1 MTRFHHSPLFNHGK
15 TGIIM
20 FMDKTVKRIIL
31 VDFENIQKF
40 DFEHIDTTETNVAI
54 FVGKSQ
60 NKIPFALVEKAQSFG
75 ERLAW
80 VKIAGDGK
88 NNLDFHLAFEMG
100 RLCERMELG
109 QSIELIV
116 LSKDSGYDSLI
127 RYVNELGIKT
137 RRIANPAELSDSTK
151 QLPSSNFT
159 NYIVN
164 NLNKIDGQKRPRTRR
179 TLKKHIESL
188 LREKAGANEIDAI
201 LEEMFIKGLLSE
213 INNRLKY
220 TFDAPEE

>member
-1 MTRFHHSPLFNHGK
+1 MEMT
-15 TGIIM
+15 T
-20 FMDKTVKRIIL
+20 KRIIL

-40 DFEHIDTTETNVAI
+40 DFDNIDTTNTNIAI

-60 NKIPFALVEKAQSFG
+60 NKIPFSLVEKAQSFG
-75 ERLAW
+75 DRLIW

-88 NNLDFHLAFEMG
+88 NNLDFHLAFELG
-100 RLCERMELG
+100 RLCERMDKDV
-109 QSIELIV
+109 ELII

-137 RRIANPAELSDSTK
+137 RRIANPAELSDSKK

-159 NYIVN
+159 KYIVN
-164 NLNKIDGQKRPRTRR
+164 NLNKIDGQKRPRTLR

-188 LREKAGANEIDAI
+188 LREKAGASEIDAI
-201 LEEMFIKGLLSE
+201 LEEMFISGLLSE

-220 TFDAPEE
+220 TFDTSEA

>member
-1 MTRFHHSPLFNHGK
+1 MEMT
-15 TGIIM
+15 T
-20 FMDKTVKRIIL
+20 KRIIL

-40 DFEHIDTTETNVAI
+40 DFDNIDTTNTNIAI

-75 ERLAW
+75 DRLIW

-88 NNLDFHLAFEMG
+88 NNLDFHLAFELG
-100 RLCERMELG
+100 RLCERMDKDV
-109 QSIELIV
+109 ELIV

-137 RRIANPAELSDSTK
+137 RRIANPAELSDSKK

-159 NYIVN
+159 KYIVN
-164 NLNKIDGQKRPRTRR
+164 NLNKIDGQKRPRTLR

-188 LREKAGANEIDAI
+188 LREKAGPSEIDAI
-201 LEEMFIKGLLSE
+201 LEEMFISGLLSE

-220 TFDAPEE
+220 TFDTSET

>member
-1 MTRFHHSPLFNHGK
+1 MEMT
-15 TGIIM
+15 T
-20 FMDKTVKRIIL
+20 KRIIL

-40 DFEHIDTTETNVAI
+40 DFDNIDTTNTNIAI

-60 NKIPFALVEKAQSFG
+60 NKIPFSLVEKAQSFG
-75 ERLAW
+75 DRLIW

-88 NNLDFHLAFEMG
+88 NNLDFHLAFELG
-100 RLCERMELG
+100 RLCERMDKDV
-109 QSIELIV
+109 ELII

-137 RRIANPAELSDSTK
+137 RRIANPAELSDSKK

-159 NYIVN
+159 KYIVN
-164 NLNKIDGQKRPRTRR
+164 NLNKIDGQKRPRTLR

-188 LREKAGANEIDAI
+188 LREKAGASEIDAI
-201 LEEMFIKGLLSE
+201 LEEMFISGLLSE
-213 INNRLKY
+213 INNRLNY
-220 TFDAPEE
+220 TFDTSET

>member
-1 MTRFHHSPLFNHGK
+1 MEMT
-15 TGIIM
+15 T
-20 FMDKTVKRIIL
+20 KRIIL

-40 DFEHIDTTETNVAI
+40 DFDNIDTTNTNIAI

-60 NKIPFALVEKAQSFG
+60 NKIPFSLVEKAQSFG
-75 ERLAW
+75 DRLMW

-88 NNLDFHLAFEMG
+88 NNLDFHLAFELG
-100 RLCERMELG
+100 RLCERMDKDV
-109 QSIELIV
+109 ELIV

-127 RYVNELGIKT
+127 RYINELGIKT
-137 RRIANPAELSDSTK
+137 RRIANPAELSDSKK

-159 NYIVN
+159 KYIVN
-164 NLNKIDGQKRPRTRR
+164 NLNKIDGQKRPRTMR

-188 LREKAGANEIDAI
+188 LREKAGASEIDAI
-201 LEEMFIKGLLSE
+201 LEEMFISGLLSE

-220 TFDAPEE
+220 TFDTSQT

>member
-1 MTRFHHSPLFNHGK
+1 MEMT
-15 TGIIM
+15 T
-20 FMDKTVKRIIL
+20 KRIIL

-40 DFEHIDTTETNVAI
+40 DFDNIDTTNTNIAI

-60 NKIPFALVEKAQSFG
+60 NKIPFSLVEKAQSFG
-75 ERLAW
+75 DRLIW

-88 NNLDFHLAFEMG
+88 NNLDFHLAFELG
-100 RLCERMELG
+100 RLCERMDKDV
-109 QSIELIV
+109 ELII

-127 RYVNELGIKT
+127 RYVNEIGIKT
-137 RRIANPAELSDSTK
+137 RRIANPAELSDSKK

-159 NYIVN
+159 KYIVN
-164 NLNKIDGQKRPRTRR
+164 NLNKIDGQKRPRTLR

-188 LREKAGANEIDAI
+188 LREKAGPSEIDAI
-201 LEEMFIKGLLSE
+201 LEEMFISGLLSE

-220 TFDAPEE
+220 TFDTSET

>member
-1 MTRFHHSPLFNHGK
+1 MEMT
-15 TGIIM
+15 T
-20 FMDKTVKRIIL
+20 KRIIL

-40 DFEHIDTTETNVAI
+40 DFDNIDTTNTNIAI

-60 NKIPFALVEKAQSFG
+60 NKIPFSLVEKAQSFG
-75 ERLAW
+75 DRLIW

-88 NNLDFHLAFEMG
+88 NNLDFHLAFELG
-100 RLCERMELG
+100 RLCERMDKDV
-109 QSIELIV
+109 ELII

-137 RRIANPAELSDSTK
+137 RRIANPAELSDSKK

-159 NYIVN
+159 KYIVN
-164 NLNKIDGQKRPRTRR
+164 NLNKIDGQKRPRTLR

-188 LREKAGANEIDAI
+188 LREKAGPSEIDAI
-201 LEEMFIKGLLSE
+201 LEEMFISGLLSE

-220 TFDAPEE
+220 TFDTSEV

>member
-1 MTRFHHSPLFNHGK
+1 MEPEL
-15 TGIIM
+15 
-20 FMDKTVKRIIL
+20 KRIIL

-40 DFEHIDTTETNVAI
+40 DFDHIDTTNTNIAI

-60 NKIPFALVEKAQSFG
+60 NKIPFALVEKAQTFG
-75 ERLAW
+75 DRLAW

-88 NNLDFHLAFEMG
+88 NNLDFHLAFELG
-100 RLCERMELG
+100 RLCERMAKGVELV
-109 QSIELIV
+109 I

-137 RRIANPAELSDSTK
+137 RRIANPAELSDSKK

-164 NLNKIDGQKRPRTRR
+164 NLTKIDGQKRPRTLR

-188 LREKAGANEIDAI
+188 LRDKAGTGEIDAI

-220 TFDAPEE
+220 TFDTSGEDR

>member
-1 MTRFHHSPLFNHGK
+1 ME
-15 TGIIM
+15 
-20 FMDKTVKRIIL
+20 DKSKRIIL
-31 VDFENIQKF
+31 IDFENIQKF
-40 DFEHIDTTETNVAI
+40 DFDNIDTTNTSIAI

-60 NKIPFALVEKAQSFG
+60 NKIPFSLVEKAQSFG
-75 ERLAW
+75 ERLVW

-88 NNLDFHLAFEMG
+88 NNLDFHLAFELG
-100 RLCERMELG
+100 RLSERMDKDVE
-109 QSIELIV
+109 IV
-116 LSKDSGYDSLI
+116 ILSKDSGYDSLI
-127 RYVNELGIKT
+127 RYVNELGITT
-137 RRIANPAELSDSTK
+137 RRIANPAELSDNKK

-164 NLNKIDGQKRPRTRR
+164 NLNKIDGQKRPRTLR

-188 LREKAGANEIDAI
+188 LRDKAGTGEIDAI

-220 TFDAPEE
+220 TFDVAEEKK

>member
-1 MTRFHHSPLFNHGK
+1 MEMT
-15 TGIIM
+15 T
-20 FMDKTVKRIIL
+20 KRIIL

-40 DFEHIDTTETNVAI
+40 DFDNIDTTNTNIAI

-60 NKIPFALVEKAQSFG
+60 NKIPFSLVEKAQSFG
-75 ERLAW
+75 DRLIW

-88 NNLDFHLAFEMG
+88 NNLDFHLAFELG
-100 RLCERMELG
+100 RLCERMDKDV
-109 QSIELIV
+109 ELII

-137 RRIANPAELSDSTK
+137 RRIANPAELSDSKK

-159 NYIVN
+159 KYIVN
-164 NLNKIDGQKRPRTRR
+164 NLNKIDGQKRPRTLR

-188 LREKAGANEIDAI
+188 LREKAGPSEIDAI
-201 LEEMFIKGLLSE
+201 LEEMFISGLLSE

-220 TFDAPEE
+220 TFDTSET

>member
-1 MTRFHHSPLFNHGK
+1 
-15 TGIIM
+15 M
-20 FMDKTVKRIIL
+20 FMENITKRIIL
-31 VDFENIQKF
+31 VDFENIQQL
-40 DFEHIDTTETNVAI
+40 DFEHIDTTNTNLAI

-60 NKIPFALVEKAQSFG
+60 NKIPFALVEKAQAFG

-88 NNLDFHLAFEMG
+88 NNLDFHLAFELG
-100 RLCERMELG
+100 RLCERMEQG
-109 QSIELIV
+109 IELII

-127 RYVNELGIKT
+127 RYINELGIKT
-137 RRIANPAELSDSTK
+137 RRIANPAELSDSTIK
-151 QLPSSNFT
+151 LPSSNFT

-164 NLNKIDGQKRPRTRR
+164 NLRKIDNQKRPRTRR
-179 TLKKHIESL
+179 TLQKHIESL
-188 LREKAGANEIDAI
+188 LRDKAGASEIDAI

-220 TFDAPEE
+220 TFETPEEKA

>member
-1 MTRFHHSPLFNHGK
+1 MEMT
-15 TGIIM
+15 T
-20 FMDKTVKRIIL
+20 KRIIL

-40 DFEHIDTTETNVAI
+40 DFDNIDTTHTNIAI

-60 NKIPFALVEKAQSFG
+60 NKIPFSLVEKAQSFG
-75 ERLAW
+75 DRLMW

-88 NNLDFHLAFEMG
+88 NNLDFHLAFELG
-100 RLCERMELG
+100 RLCERMDKDV
-109 QSIELIV
+109 ELIV

-137 RRIANPAELSDSTK
+137 RRIANPAELSDSKK

-159 NYIVN
+159 KYIVN
-164 NLNKIDGQKRPRTRR
+164 NLNKIDGQKRPRTMR

-188 LREKAGANEIDAI
+188 LREKAGASEIDAI
-201 LEEMFIKGLLSE
+201 LEEMFISGLLSE

-220 TFDAPEE
+220 TFDTSET

>member
-1 MTRFHHSPLFNHGK
+1 MEMT
-15 TGIIM
+15 T
-20 FMDKTVKRIIL
+20 KRIIL

-40 DFEHIDTTETNVAI
+40 DFDNIDTTNTNIAI

-60 NKIPFALVEKAQSFG
+60 NKIPFSLVEKAQSFG
-75 ERLAW
+75 DRLIW

-88 NNLDFHLAFEMG
+88 NNLDFHLAFELG
-100 RLCERMELG
+100 RLCERMDKDV
-109 QSIELIV
+109 ELIV

-137 RRIANPAELSDSTK
+137 RRIANPAELSDSKK

-159 NYIVN
+159 KYIVN
-164 NLNKIDGQKRPRTRR
+164 NLNKIDGQKRPRTLR

-188 LREKAGANEIDAI
+188 LREKAGPSEIDAI
-201 LEEMFIKGLLSE
+201 LEEMFISGLLSE

-220 TFDAPEE
+220 TFDTSET

>member
-1 MTRFHHSPLFNHGK
+1 
-15 TGIIM
+15 
-20 FMDKTVKRIIL
+20 MDKTKKRIIL

-40 DFEHIDTTETNVAI
+40 DFEHIDTTNTNVAI

-60 NKIPFALVEKAQSFG
+60 NKIPFTLVERAQAFG
-75 ERLAW
+75 ERLVW

-100 RLCERMELG
+100 RLCERVEHE
-109 QSIELIV
+109 IEIIV

-151 QLPSSNFT
+151 PLPSSNFT

-164 NLNKIDGQKRPRTRR
+164 NLNKIDSQKRPRTRR
-179 TLKKHIESL
+179 TLKKHMESL
-188 LREKAGANEIDAI
+188 LREKAGTNEIDAI

-220 TFDAPEE
+220 TFDNLEK

>member
-1 MTRFHHSPLFNHGK
+1 METKP
-15 TGIIM
+15 T
-20 FMDKTVKRIIL
+20 RIIL
-31 VDFENIQKF
+31 IDFENIQKF
-40 DFEHIDTTETNVAI
+40 DFDNIDTTNTSIAI

-60 NKIPFALVEKAQSFG
+60 NKIPFSLVEKAQSFG
-75 ERLAW
+75 DRLIW

-88 NNLDFHLAFEMG
+88 NNLDFHLAFELG
-100 RLCERMELG
+100 RLSERMDKDVE
-109 QSIELIV
+109 IV
-116 LSKDSGYDSLI
+116 ILSKDSGYDSLI
-127 RYVNELGIKT
+127 RYVNEMGIKT
-137 RRIANPAELSDSTK
+137 RRIANPAELSDSKK

-164 NLNKIDGQKRPRTRR
+164 NLNKIDGQKRPRTLR

-188 LREKAGANEIDAI
+188 LRDKAGTSEIDAI

-220 TFDAPEE
+220 TFDAAEEDR

>member
-1 MTRFHHSPLFNHGK
+1 
-15 TGIIM
+15 
-20 FMDKTVKRIIL
+20 MDKTKKRIIL

-40 DFEHIDTTETNVAI
+40 DFEHIDTTNTNVAI

-60 NKIPFALVEKAQSFG
+60 NKIPFTLVERAQAFG
-75 ERLAW
+75 ERLVW

-100 RLCERMELG
+100 RLCERVEHE
-109 QSIELIV
+109 IEIIV

-137 RRIANPAELSDSTK
+137 RRIANPAELSDSTRP
-151 QLPSSNFT
+151 LPSSNFT

-164 NLNKIDGQKRPRTRR
+164 NLNKIDSQKRPRTRR

-188 LREKAGANEIDAI
+188 LREKAGTNEIDAI

-220 TFDAPEE
+220 TFDNLEK

>member
-1 MTRFHHSPLFNHGK
+1 
-15 TGIIM
+15 
-20 FMDKTVKRIIL
+20 MDKTKKRIIL

-40 DFEHIDTTETNVAI
+40 DFEHIDTTNTNVAI

-60 NKIPFALVEKAQSFG
+60 NKIPFTLVERAQAFG
-75 ERLAW
+75 ERLVW

-100 RLCERMELG
+100 RLCERVEHD
-109 QSIELIV
+109 IEIIV

-151 QLPSSNFT
+151 PLPSSNFT

-164 NLNKIDGQKRPRTRR
+164 NLNKIDSQKRPRTRR
-179 TLKKHIESL
+179 TLKKHMESL
-188 LREKAGANEIDAI
+188 LREKAGTNEIDAI

-220 TFDAPEE
+220 TFETLEK

>member
-1 MTRFHHSPLFNHGK
+1 MEQAL
-15 TGIIM
+15 
-20 FMDKTVKRIIL
+20 KRIIL

-40 DFEHIDTTETNVAI
+40 DFDHIDTTHTDIAI

-60 NKIPFALVEKAQSFG
+60 NKIPFSLVEKAQTFG

-88 NNLDFHLAFEMG
+88 NNLDFHLAFELG
-100 RLCERMELG
+100 RLSERMDKDV
-109 QSIELIV
+109 ELII

-127 RYVNELGIKT
+127 RYINELGIKT
-137 RRIANPAELSDSTK
+137 KRIANPAELSDSKK

-164 NLNKIDGQKRPRTRR
+164 NLNKIDGQKRPRTLK
-179 TLKKHIESL
+179 TLKKHVESL
-188 LREKAGANEIDAI
+188 LRDKAGSNEIEAI
-201 LEEMFIKGLLSE
+201 LEEMFIRGLLSE
-213 INNRLKY
+213 VNNRLKY
-220 TFDAPEE
+220 TFDASEENK

>member
-1 MTRFHHSPLFNHGK
+1 MEMT
-15 TGIIM
+15 T
-20 FMDKTVKRIIL
+20 KRIIL

-40 DFEHIDTTETNVAI
+40 DFDNIDTTNTNIAI

-60 NKIPFALVEKAQSFG
+60 NKIPFSLVEKAQSFG
-75 ERLAW
+75 DRLIW

-88 NNLDFHLAFEMG
+88 NNLDFHLAFELG
-100 RLCERMELG
+100 RLCERMDKDV
-109 QSIELIV
+109 ELIV

-137 RRIANPAELSDSTK
+137 RRIANPAELSDSKK

-159 NYIVN
+159 KYIVN
-164 NLNKIDGQKRPRTRR
+164 NLNKIDGQKRPRTLR

-188 LREKAGANEIDAI
+188 LREKAGPSEIDAI
-201 LEEMFIKGLLSE
+201 LEEMFISGLLSE

-220 TFDAPEE
+220 TFDTSEA

>member
-1 MTRFHHSPLFNHGK
+1 MEMT
-15 TGIIM
+15 T
-20 FMDKTVKRIIL
+20 KRIIL

-40 DFEHIDTTETNVAI
+40 DFDNIDTTNTNIAI

-60 NKIPFALVEKAQSFG
+60 NKIPFSLVEKAQSFG
-75 ERLAW
+75 DRLIW

-88 NNLDFHLAFEMG
+88 NNLDFHLAFELG
-100 RLCERMELG
+100 RLCERMEKDV
-109 QSIELIV
+109 ELII

-127 RYVNELGIKT
+127 RYINELGIKT
-137 RRIANPAELSDSTK
+137 RRIANPAELSDSKK

-159 NYIVN
+159 KYIVN
-164 NLNKIDGQKRPRTRR
+164 NLNKIDGQKRPRTLR

-188 LREKAGANEIDAI
+188 LREKAGPSEIDAV
-201 LEEMFIKGLLSE
+201 LEEMFISGLLSE

-220 TFDAPEE
+220 TFDTSET

>member
-1 MTRFHHSPLFNHGK
+1 MEMT
-15 TGIIM
+15 T
-20 FMDKTVKRIIL
+20 KRIIL

-40 DFEHIDTTETNVAI
+40 DFDNIDTTNTNIAI

-60 NKIPFALVEKAQSFG
+60 NKIPFSLVEKAQSFG
-75 ERLAW
+75 DRLIW

-88 NNLDFHLAFEMG
+88 NNLDFHLAFELG
-100 RLCERMELG
+100 RLCERMEKDV
-109 QSIELIV
+109 ELII

-137 RRIANPAELSDSTK
+137 RRIANPAELSDSKK

-159 NYIVN
+159 KYIVN
-164 NLNKIDGQKRPRTRR
+164 NLNKIDGQKRPRTLR

-188 LREKAGANEIDAI
+188 LREKAGPSEIDAV
-201 LEEMFIKGLLSE
+201 LEEMFISGLLSE

-220 TFDAPEE
+220 TFDTSET

>member
-1 MTRFHHSPLFNHGK
+1 MEMT
-15 TGIIM
+15 T
-20 FMDKTVKRIIL
+20 KRIIL

-40 DFEHIDTTETNVAI
+40 DFDNIDTTNTNIAI

-60 NKIPFALVEKAQSFG
+60 NKIPFSLVEKAQSFG
-75 ERLAW
+75 DRLIW

-88 NNLDFHLAFEMG
+88 NNLDFHLAFELG
-100 RLCERMELG
+100 RLCERMDKDV
-109 QSIELIV
+109 ELII

-137 RRIANPAELSDSTK
+137 RRIANPAELSDSKK

-159 NYIVN
+159 KYIVN
-164 NLNKIDGQKRPRTRR
+164 NLNKIDGQKRPRTLR

-188 LREKAGANEIDAI
+188 LREKAGPAEIDAI
-201 LEEMFIKGLLSE
+201 LEEMFISGLLSE

-220 TFDAPEE
+220 TFDTSET